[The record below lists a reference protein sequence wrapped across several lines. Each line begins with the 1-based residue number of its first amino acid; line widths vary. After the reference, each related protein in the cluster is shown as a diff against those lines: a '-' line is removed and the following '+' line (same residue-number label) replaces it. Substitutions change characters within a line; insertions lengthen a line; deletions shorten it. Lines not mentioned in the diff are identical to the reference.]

1 MCECSVFFNLKC
13 FVPKLRHVSKYLTI
27 VKYEELVACITLVVS
42 LKVTLPHIK
51 FSIILYQICIIF
63 TDVLYFK
70 NGRIE
75 KKRKKKKRK
84 EETIR
89 Y

>member
-1 MCECSVFFNLKC
+1 MSVLSFLTLNA
-13 FVPKLRHVSKYLTI
+13 FVPKLCHVNKYLTF

-42 LKVTLPHIK
+42 LKVTLPHVK

-70 NGRIE
+70 NGRIG
-75 KKRKKKKRK
+75 KKKKKKKRK

>member
-1 MCECSVFFNLKC
+1 MSVLSFLTLNA
-13 FVPKLRHVSKYLTI
+13 FVPKLCHVTKYLTF

-42 LKVTLPHIK
+42 LKVSLPHVK

-70 NGRIE
+70 NGRIGK
-75 KKRKKKKRK
+75 KKRKKKRK